1 MGAECDQGDGDKEI
15 DGEGGAHRA
24 VREGASEEVGIADHG
39 VIEESDDHGEGNAEV
54 GGVTEPSIM
63 PSGAEGEGG
72 ALDFDVASSGQI
84 LVGEGDGEAEIDL
97 VALAD
102 PGVIFDF

>member
-24 VREGASEEVGIADHG
+24 VGEGAREEVGIADHG
-39 VIEESDDHGEGNAEV
+39 VVEESDDHREGNAEV
-54 GGVTEPSIM
+54 GGVAEPGIM
-63 PSGAEGEGG
+63 PSGAEGKGS
-72 ALDFDVASSGQI
+72 ALDFDVATPGEI
-84 LVGEGDGEAEIDL
+84 LIGEGDGEAEIDL

-102 PGVIFDF
+102 PRVFFDF